1 MMAVTLDGKTLDCK
15 SLGEGF
21 EVVARQWDAWINGAF
36 KRKVKVRGIVR
47 AWTLD
52 CVENGV
58 AWASSQAKSFEDTA
72 AAGTTV
78 TFAVTDEVRVIST
91 TVYILAV
98 AIQAADL
105 AGKNIRYFTVTLQE
119 A

>member
-1 MMAVTLDGKTLDCK
+1 MTVTLDSKTLDCK
-15 SLGEGF
+15 SLGEGA
-21 EVVARQWDAWINGAF
+21 EVVASRWDVWVSGAF
-36 KRKVKVRGIVR
+36 KRKVKVRGLVR
-47 AWTLD
+47 TWTLD
-52 CVENGV
+52 CVENSV

-91 TVYILAV
+91 TVYILGV

-105 AGKNIRYFTVTLQE
+105 AGKNIRYFTLTLQE

>member
-1 MMAVTLDGKTLDCK
+1 MAVTLDGKTLDCK

-21 EVVARQWDAWINGAF
+21 EVVASQWDAWISGAF

-47 AWTLD
+47 NWALD

-78 TFAVTDEVRVIST
+78 AFAVTDEVRVINT